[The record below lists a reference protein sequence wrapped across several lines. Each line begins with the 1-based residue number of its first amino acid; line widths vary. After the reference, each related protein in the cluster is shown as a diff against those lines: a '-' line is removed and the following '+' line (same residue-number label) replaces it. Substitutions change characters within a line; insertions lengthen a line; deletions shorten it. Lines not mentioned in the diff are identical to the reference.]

1 MFCIWGFWHFIDL
14 LWSFCPSSK
23 CSRYRNSYCNCG
35 ILWRW
40 TDWHCSESKCWER
53 ERFLHNHAFTPQH
66 MCNVD
71 VPVCYCWQLA
81 HCDARGHDLSL
92 SKRWYHMFPS
102 WCLWHHIS
110 STAGLKCV
118 GQDFP
123 CCNLKTNAGKQ
134 VALFV
139 SDWADVGMY
148 AYSTVDTPA
157 TGLGNQS
164 GKRFERIPLWQDIN
178 ACFYVATG

>member
-92 SKRWYHMFPS
+92 RKRWYHVSQLVSLTSYIFHCGSEMCRSRLPMLQFENECRETGCLVCFRLSRCGYVCILYS
-102 WCLWHHIS
+102 WHSC
-110 STAGLKCV
+110 
-118 GQDFP
+118 
-123 CCNLKTNAGKQ
+123 
-134 VALFV
+134 
-139 SDWADVGMY
+139 
-148 AYSTVDTPA
+148 
-157 TGLGNQS
+157 
-164 GKRFERIPLWQDIN
+164 KR
-178 ACFYVATG
+178 G